1 MGLMGSLYVGASGLQ
16 TSQNAMNTTAHNV
29 SNIDTIGYT
38 RQQVQQ
44 GTRFYNTI
52 SKNKTAISWQQ
63 IGLGVNYTNVKQVR
77 DVFLDKTYRREV
89 GRSSYYDT
97 SLAAIEEV
105 EDLFQE
111 LQGKTYSKTL
121 ENLRD
126 SLEELTK
133 HPSDSVRQGV
143 LIQRCYEF
151 VTRSQAVYTGLS
163 EYQDDLNLKIE
174 KQIKTI
180 NEYGK
185 QIRDLNEM
193 IQKIESGQVEK
204 ANDYRD
210 QRNLLLDELSAMGD
224 VRILEDGAGNMIVQF
239 EGYDFIR
246 EDGINKIE
254 LYEDPVTGFYTP
266 YWSNLAKK
274 TTNPDGSETLVSIQ
288 GAEVFNLQ
296 QEISAE
302 GNTDIGSLKA
312 MLFARGDHRATYRD
326 LGDGTTQGNAH
337 YNNNISQSIVM
348 NVQAQFDRLVNA
360 IVVGINGVL
369 KDAADA
375 ATALDPNSTYLR
387 DSNGDA
393 YQIFNSITGEKD
405 AQGNLIYTTQ
415 NLIIN
420 GELKQ
425 APSLLGFIR
434 PDGKED
440 QATADRLRDLFKEEK
455 YVLNP
460 NVQTKNNFIDFYSGL
475 IAQVTNTGYVLHGI
489 SANQRITVDNTAAAR
504 EQILGVSSDEEL
516 SNMIMFQNAYNASS
530 RYINVVDELL
540 EHVISTLGR

>member
-1 MGLMGSLYVGASGLQ
+1 MGLMGSLYLGVSGLQ

-29 SNIDTIGYT
+29 ANIDTIGYT

-63 IGLGVNYTNVKQVR
+63 LGLGVNYTNVKQVR
-77 DVFLDKTYRREV
+77 DVFLDQTYRREV
-89 GRSSYYDT
+89 GRSAYYDT

-111 LQGKTYSKTL
+111 LQGQTFSKSL
-121 ENLRD
+121 QNLRD
-126 SLEELTK
+126 SMEELAK
-133 HPSDSVRQGV
+133 YPSDSVRQGAFV
-143 LIQRCYEF
+143 QRCYEF
-151 VTRSQAVYTGLS
+151 VSRSQAVYTGLS
-163 EYQDDLNLKIE
+163 EYQDDLNYKIK
-174 KQIKTI
+174 KQVDTI

-185 QIRDLNEM
+185 QIRDLNEA
-193 IQKIESGQVEK
+193 IRKIESGQVEK

-210 QRNLLLDELSAMGD
+210 QRNLLLDELSAMGT
-224 VRILEDGAGNMIVQF
+224 VRVLEDGAGNMVVQF

-254 LYEDPVTGFYTP
+254 LQEDPITGFYTP

-274 TTNPDGSETLVSIQ
+274 TTNPDGSQTVVSIK
-288 GAEVFNLQ
+288 GAEVFNLH

-312 MLFARGDHRATYRD
+312 MIFARGDHRATYKD
-326 LGDGTTQGNAH
+326 LGDGSSQGNAQ
-337 YNNNISQSIVM
+337 YNNTISQSVIM
-348 NVQAQFDRLVNA
+348 NVQAQFDRLINA
-360 IVVGINGVL
+360 IVTGINGVL

-375 ATALDPNSTYLR
+375 ATALDPGSTYLR
-387 DSNGDA
+387 DSNGNP

-405 AQGNLIYTTQ
+405 ANGELVLSTQ

-440 QATADRLRDLFKEEK
+440 QATVDRLRDLFKEEK

-460 NVQTKNNFIDFYSGL
+460 NVQTKNNFMDFYSSL

-489 SANQRITVDNTAAAR
+489 STNQQITVDRTAAAR
-504 EQILGVSSDEEL
+504 EQIVGVSSDEEL

>member
-1 MGLMGSLYVGASGLQ
+1 MGLMGSLYVGVSGLQ

-63 IGLGVNYTNVKQVR
+63 IGLGVNYSNVKQVR
-77 DVFLDKTYRREV
+77 DVFLDQTYRREV
-89 GRSSYYDT
+89 GRSGYYDT

-111 LQGKTYSKTL
+111 LQGQTFSKTL
-121 ENLRD
+121 DNLRD
-126 SLEELTK
+126 CLEELTK
-133 HPSDSVRQGV
+133 YPADSVRQGV
-143 LIQRCYEF
+143 LVQRCYEF
-151 VTRSQAVYTGLS
+151 VTRSQAVYTGLC
-163 EYQDDLNLKIE
+163 EYQDDLNYKIK
-174 KQIKTI
+174 KQVETI

-185 QIRDLNEM
+185 QIRNLNEKIM
-193 IQKIESGQVEK
+193 KIESGQLEK

-210 QRNLLLDELSAMGD
+210 QKNLLLDELSAMGS
-224 VRILEDGAGNMIVQF
+224 VRVLEDGAGNMIVQF
-239 EGYDFIR
+239 EGYDLVR

-266 YWSNLAKK
+266 YWSNLARK
-274 TTNPDGSETLVSIQ
+274 TVNPDGTENLISIN
-288 GAEVFNLQ
+288 GAEVFDLQ

-312 MLFARGDHRATYRD
+312 MLFARGDHRATYQD
-326 LGDGTTQGNAH
+326 LGDGTIQGNAH
-337 YNNNISQSIVM
+337 YNNNISQSIIM
-348 NVQAQFDRLVNA
+348 NVQAEFDRLVNA

-369 KDAADA
+369 KEAADA

-387 DSNGDA
+387 DSQGNA
-393 YQIFNSITGEKD
+393 YQIFNSITGETD
-405 AQGNLIYTTQ
+405 AQGNLIYTTE

-440 QATADRLRDLFKEEK
+440 QATADKLRDLFKEEK

-460 NVQTKNNFIDFYSGL
+460 NVQTRNNFIDYYNAL
-475 IAQVTNTGYVLHGI
+475 VAQVTNTGYVLHGI
-489 SANQRITVDNTAAAR
+489 SENQQITVDSTSAAR

-540 EHVISTLGR
+540 EHIISTLGR